1 MFLNFNH
8 SNINSS
14 IRLPG
19 SKSISNRLLI
29 LNTVLNLHLQ
39 FENISPA
46 QDTKDLILALA
57 QIKENKNHLIN
68 IGHAGTDMRF
78 LTALLSITPGEWI
91 LTGSERMKQR
101 PIGELVNALKQIGAK
116 ISYIE
121 QEGFPPLKITGEKL
135 KGGSIEIDGSISS
148 QFTSALILIAP
159 ALEQGLEINIKN
171 EIVSWSYVKMTID
184 LLKRV
189 GINILIREERQKSQ
203 HLKLIIHNSQSLIFN
218 PESLIFSIESD
229 WSSASYWYSIV
240 ALSKNVE
247 ITLLG
252 LNETSTQGDSVLP
265 KLYEHFGVSSE
276 FKNGNVILTKNEA
289 VADYF
294 EYNFSDCP
302 DIAQTIAVTCLGL
315 KINCHL
321 TGLSTLKVKETDR
334 IMALKNEL
342 EKFGAIVTK
351 SENTLILNCKSL
363 IFNSPSLIIDT
374 YNDHRMAM
382 SFAALSLINDS
393 IRIQHPEVVEK
404 SYPHF
409 WEDLKSIGINLNNQ

>member
-1 MFLNFNH
+1 MLFKSNH
-8 SNINSS
+8 SNIDST

-29 LNTVLNLHLQ
+29 LNSVLNLNLQ
-39 FENISPA
+39 FQNLSSA
-46 QDTKDLILALA
+46 QDTRDLIAALA
-57 QIKENKNHLIN
+57 QIKENKNPFIN

-101 PIGELVNALKQIGAK
+101 PIAELVNALKQIGAQ
-116 ISYIE
+116 ISYTE
-121 QEGFPPLKITGEKL
+121 NEGFPPLKITGKIIN
-135 KGGSIEIDGSISS
+135 GGSIEIDGSISS
-148 QFTSALILIAP
+148 QFISALMLIAP
-159 ALEQGLEINIKN
+159 ALEDGLEINIKN
-171 EIVSWSYVKMTID
+171 EIVSWSYIKMTID
-184 LLKRV
+184 ILKQV
-189 GINILIREERQKSQ
+189 GINILIREERQKYQ

-240 ALSKNVE
+240 ALSKRAE

-252 LNETSTQGDSVLP
+252 LNETSNQGDSVLP
-265 KLYEHFGVSSE
+265 ELYKHFGVTSE
-276 FKNGNVILTKNEA
+276 FKNGDLILTKNNTIL
-289 VADYF
+289 DYF

-315 KINCHL
+315 KINCSL

-342 EKFGAIVTK
+342 EKFGASVEITK
-351 SENTLILNCKSL
+351 NSISINNESSIFNPKSL
-363 IFNSPSLIIDT
+363 IINT

-382 SFAALSLINDS
+382 SFAPLALICDS

-404 SYPHF
+404 SYPNF
-409 WEDLKSIGINLNNQ
+409 WKDLKSVGINPTN